1 MEYNKC
7 LPAEIDINCFCF
19 VWHESGIKKKYKL
32 IDSYLIF
39 YFVCLSFYAVE
50 VKE

>member
-1 MEYNKC
+1 MELNKC

-19 VWHESGIKKKYKL
+19 VARERNKEEKNKL

-39 YFVCLSFYAVE
+39 LCLSFYAVE